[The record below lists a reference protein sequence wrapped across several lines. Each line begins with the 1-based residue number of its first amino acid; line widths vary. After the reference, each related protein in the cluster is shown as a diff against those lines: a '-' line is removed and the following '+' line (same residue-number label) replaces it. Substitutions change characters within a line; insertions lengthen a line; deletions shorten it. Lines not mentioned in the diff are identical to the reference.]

1 MSKNSIST
9 DQELRKG
16 ESLVSV
22 NGNFKAILQED
33 GNFVVYKWSPI
44 WATATNGKNPAR
56 LLLQGDS
63 NLVLYTQDDKP
74 VWSSGTVNPDNRTMR
89 LTLTNDGRLVVTRNG
104 AQIWSSRC
112 LDESS

>member
-9 DQELRKG
+9 NQELRKG

-56 LLLQGDS
+56 LLLQSDS

-74 VWSSGTVNPDNRTMR
+74 VWSSGTAINADIRTMR

-104 AQIWSSRC
+104 AQIWSS
-112 LDESS
+112 

>member
-9 DQELRKG
+9 NQEMRKG

-22 NGNFKAILQED
+22 NGDFKAILQED

-44 WATATNGKNPAR
+44 WSWYVNSDLVLNTKSS
-56 LLLQGDS
+56 DS

-74 VWSSGTVNPDNRTMR
+74 VWSSGTAINADIRTMR

-104 AQIWSSRC
+104 AQIWCS
-112 LDESS
+112 